1 MLQVR
6 GLYAGYGAIPVLHN
20 ISLSIAAGESIGILG
35 HNGMGK
41 STLLR
46 VLIGALRPSAGTVH
60 WHGSAGGVGS
70 AGGQASEALD
80 ITRAAPHARAR
91 LGMAYVPQGREIFP
105 TLSALDNLRL
115 GLVKTGEKSLDAI
128 DRLLQ
133 DFPRLKPLL
142 GRPGGSLSGG
152 EQQLLALARA
162 LAGKPSLLLLDEPT
176 EGIQPSI
183 IDEIAETLA
192 SLRDRMRLTIVL
204 VEQNLDFIAAVS
216 QRVVVIKRGQIGAEI
231 PRDHLGDLA
240 IMSEYTGVH
249 G

>member
-1 MLQVR
+1 MLQVTN
-6 GLYAGYGAIPVLHN
+6 LCAGYGAIPVLRD
-20 ISLSIAAGESIGILG
+20 ITLAIAEGESVGILG

-41 STLLR
+41 TTLLR
-46 VLIGALRPSAGTVH
+46 TLIGALRISAGAV
-60 WHGSAGGVGS
+60 
-70 AGGQASEALD
+70 ALRGTD
-80 ITRAAPHARAR
+80 ISRAAPHARAK

-105 TLSALDNLRL
+105 TLSAMDNLRM
-115 GLVKTGEKSLDAI
+115 GLVKTGLLGQAGGTEALE
-128 DRLLQ
+128 RLLQ

-142 GRPGGSLSGG
+142 DRLGGSLSGG

-162 LAGKPSLLLLDEPT
+162 LAGQPTLLLLDEPT

-192 SLRDRMRLTIVL
+192 TLRDRMNLTIVL
-204 VEQNLDFIAAVS
+204 VEQNLEFIAALS
-216 QRVVVIKRGQIGAEI
+216 QRVLVIKRGQLGGEI
-231 PRDHLGDLA
+231 PREHLGDLA

>member
-1 MLQVR
+1 MLHVS
-6 GLYAGYGAIPVLHN
+6 GLHAGYGAIPVLYG
-20 ISLSIAAGESIGILG
+20 IALDIGEGESVGILG

-41 STLLR
+41 TTLLR
-46 VLIGALRPSAGTVH
+46 TLIGALRIGAGRVEF
-60 WHGSAGGVGS
+60 AGV
-70 AGGQASEALD
+70 D
-80 ITRAAPHARAR
+80 VTRAAPHERAR

-105 TLSALDNLRL
+105 TLSAMDNLRM
-115 GLVKTGEKSLDAI
+115 GLVKTGERTTDTIDA
-128 DRLLQ
+128 LLQ

-142 GRPGGSLSGG
+142 ERAGGSLSGG

-183 IDEIAETLA
+183 IEEIAETLA
-192 SLRDRMRLTIVL
+192 RLRDRMKLTIVL
-204 VEQNLDFIAAVS
+204 VEQNLEFIAAVS
-216 QRVVVIKRGQIGAEI
+216 QRVLVIKRGQLGDEI
-231 PRDHLGDLA
+231 PREHLGDLK

>member
-1 MLQVR
+1 MLHVS
-6 GLYAGYGAIPVLHN
+6 GLHAGYGSIPVLYG
-20 ISLSIAAGESIGILG
+20 ISLDIREGESVGILG

-41 STLLR
+41 TTLLR
-46 VLIGALRPSAGTVH
+46 ALIGALRIGAGRVEFV
-60 WHGSAGGVGS
+60 SV
-70 AGGQASEALD
+70 D
-80 ITRAAPHARAR
+80 VTRAAPHERVK

-105 TLSALDNLRL
+105 TLSAMDNLRM
-115 GLVKTGEKSLDAI
+115 GLVKTGERTTDTIDA
-128 DRLLQ
+128 LLQ

-142 GRPGGSLSGG
+142 DRAGGSLSGG

-183 IDEIAETLA
+183 IEEIAETLA
-192 SLRDRMRLTIVL
+192 KLRDRMKLTIVL
-204 VEQNLDFIAAVS
+204 VEQNLEFIAAVS
-216 QRVVVIKRGQIGAEI
+216 QRVLVIKRGQLGGEI
-231 PRDHLGDLA
+231 PREHLGDLK

>member
-1 MLQVR
+1 MPMLQAN
-6 GLYAGYGAIPVLHN
+6 GLCAGYGAIPVLRD
-20 ISLSIAAGESIGILG
+20 ITLSIAQGESVGILG

-41 STLLR
+41 TTLLR
-46 VLIGALRPSAGTVH
+46 TLIGALRATAGTVTLN
-60 WHGSAGGVGS
+60 GT
-70 AGGQASEALD
+70 D

-105 TLSALDNLRL
+105 ALSVTDNLRM
-115 GLVKTGEKSLDAI
+115 GLVKTGQQGTDGI
-128 DRLLQ
+128 DRLLA

-142 GRPGGSLSGG
+142 DRAGGSLSGG

-162 LAGKPSLLLLDEPT
+162 LAGQPSLLLLDEPT

-183 IDEIAETLA
+183 IEEIAETLA
-192 SLRDRMRLTIVL
+192 ALRDRMQLTIVL
-204 VEQNLDFIAAVS
+204 VEQNLEFIAAVS
-216 QRVVVIKRGQIGAEI
+216 QRVLVIKRGQLGEEI
-231 PRDHLGDLA
+231 PREHLGDLA